1 MSTILERLNREL
13 EVLGRKAQTVL
24 DEGKLQIELLR
35 LRRRRDSAAVELG
48 LLIYQHERQGA
59 SDPVR
64 QESLLTRLD
73 DLTQQIEKVEVQL
86 RSVRAMVVVEK

>member
-35 LRRRRDSAAVELG
+35 LRRRCDTAAAELG
-48 LLIYQHERQGA
+48 LLVYQHERRGA
-59 SDPVR
+59 SNPVR
-64 QESLLTRLD
+64 QESLLTQLD
-73 DLTQQIEKVEVQL
+73 DFTQQIEKVEVQL
-86 RSVRAMVVVEK
+86 RSVKAVVVVEK